1 LQSLRR
7 FQILRRLARCVFA
20 WVSRKYCKHLL
31 IFDFRLRGDHAP
43 GAAERPRIVRPL
55 LVCCLGRKSCSS
67 VAVISMR
74 LKTTPT
80 STRDVWDTSRNPTT
94 SATNSGSPGRE
105 SSRTSQRAPAQER
118 CASSPS
124 PQNVPKMLRYFR
136 NCPIQVPDLSFKK
149 NDHGDA
155 LQCSVLGQFE
165 AVGGQKKFVQLV

>member
-1 LQSLRR
+1 MDLQSLRR

-80 STRDVWDTSRNPTT
+80 STRNVWDTSRNPTT

-105 SSRTSQRAPAQER
+105 RFTYAPTRACAETLGVVSMPTRTRQMCPKCLGTSVTVQSR
-118 CASSPS
+118 
-124 PQNVPKMLRYFR
+124 
-136 NCPIQVPDLSFKK
+136 CPI
-149 NDHGDA
+149 
-155 LQCSVLGQFE
+155 
-165 AVGGQKKFVQLV
+165 